1 MRPRVVTLAMATF
14 VGVAFAVAATS
25 ASAATIMKIGG
36 SMANG
41 GCGPVQNV
49 NIPGPSKIVV
59 HVSSTAVENGPA
71 STGSVFTRFLNSSG
85 GILVSGPSG
94 YNASG
99 PGSYGV
105 QVCSAAQP
113 DNPAQLQYIGE
124 ISLLPPTTATTATT
138 AQHHSGVRVVTK
150 LPTRVN
156 GHGGIR
162 SHGSIVWITVKARP
176 GGPVSLS
183 VVDPRRGVRLAASSG
198 LKATF
203 GSKRAEITGNG
214 MTLILTLRGA
224 IGQQHLVFHSRNYSV
239 SGKVVRGGIILT

>member
-1 MRPRVVTLAMATF
+1 MMKPRVVTTL
-14 VGVAFAVAATS
+14 AVAAFVVGLAAAFGVTS
-25 ASAATIMKIGG
+25 ASASTIMRIGG

-59 HVSSTAVENGPA
+59 HVSSTAVETGPA
-71 STGSVFTRFLNSSG
+71 STGPVFTRFLNSSG
-85 GILVSGPSG
+85 GILVSGPSEF
-94 YNASG
+94 NASG

-113 DNPAQLQYIGE
+113 DNPAQLQYTGE
-124 ISLLPPTTATTATT
+124 ISLLPPTTATTT
-138 AQHHSGVRVVTK
+138 QHHSGVRIVTK
-150 LPTRVN
+150 LPTRVD

-162 SHGSIVWITVKARP
+162 SHGSIVWITVTAKP
-176 GGPVSLS
+176 GGPLRLS
-183 VVDPRRGVRLAASSG
+183 VVDPRRGVHLAASSG
-198 LKATF
+198 LHATF
-203 GSKRAEITGNG
+203 GSKRAEIRGDG